1 MRPATAKRLD
11 DLAGQAAWEISV
23 SVERMLAEL
32 PKGVTPRSALGKLAE
47 HLVVITRDTQLRDVL
62 NEARAKMI
70 ELDELKQFLK
80 DAGAPGFEK

>member
-1 MRPATAKRLD
+1 MRQATAKKLE

-62 NEARAKMI
+62 NEVRAKMI